1 MLVAWKE
8 AARKRRGCERF
19 GADKRWGWE
28 LVAQMNLGAPI
39 FSQLLAPIHP
49 QQFARISARF
59 PLRRASRTLSTWEHF
74 LAMAFAQVTFRESLR
89 DLVLCLDARPAL
101 RPHLGFRQRVAR
113 STLADANE
121 RRDWRIFAALAEYL
135 MRQAR
140 GLYASEPSGLAD
152 IESIYAL
159 DASIID
165 LSFALCPWANWTGRD
180 AAVKLHTLLDLRGHI
195 PAFVRITEA
204 QRYETAIFQELPLE
218 AGSYYLMDRGYQDF
232 ATFYRMHLQGA
243 FFVTR
248 AKCNVRFTV
257 NQSHPVDRS
266 TGLRCDQRVF
276 LANTAPRRVYPERLR
291 RIRYFDQQHQL
302 SLVFWTN
309 QFELPALTIAE
320 LYRQRWQVEL
330 FFKWIKYNLRL
341 RCFLGLSFN
350 AVRIQLWSAICV
362 YTLVAIAKKRWALP
376 HSMHQILQVLSVA
389 AFEQVPL
396 PDLFSHNTLTNSSI
410 TSSNQLLFKDI

>member
-1 MLVAWKE
+1 MH
-8 AARKRRGCERF
+8 
-19 GADKRWGWE
+19 
-28 LVAQMNLGAPI
+28 LGAPV
-39 FSQLLAPIHP
+39 FSQLISPIHP
-49 QQFARISARF
+49 QQFARIVERF
-59 PLRRASRTLSTWEHF
+59 PLQRASRTLSAWEHF

-101 RPHLGFRQRVAR
+101 RPHMGFSQRVAR

-121 RRDWRIFAALAEYL
+121 RRDWRVFAALAEYL
-135 MRQAR
+135 MRMAR
-140 GLYASEPSGLAD
+140 RLYQSEPGALAH

-180 AAVKLHTLLDLRGHI
+180 AAVKLHTLLDLRGNI

-204 QRYETAIFQELPLE
+204 QRYETAIFRELPVE
-218 AGSYYLMDRGYQDF
+218 PGSYYLMDRGYQDF
-232 ATFYRMHLQGA
+232 ATFHHMDQRGA
-243 FFVTR
+243 FFVAR

-257 NQSHPVDRS
+257 SQSRPVDKT
-266 TGLRCDQRVF
+266 TGLRCDQSVV
-276 LANTAPRRVYPERLR
+276 LANRAPRRLYPQRLR
-291 RIRYFDQQHQL
+291 RVRFFDREHQISVVL
-302 SLVFWTN
+302 WTN
-309 QFELPALTIAE
+309 QFALPAVTIAE
-320 LYRQRWQVEL
+320 LYQQRWQVEL

-362 YTLVAIAKKRWALP
+362 YTLVAIAKKQWKLP

-396 PDLFSHNTLTNSSI
+396 VDLFSKTAPDGTQRA
-410 TSSNQLLFKDI
+410 SSNQLLLKDI

>member
-1 MLVAWKE
+1 
-8 AARKRRGCERF
+8 
-19 GADKRWGWE
+19 
-28 LVAQMNLGAPI
+28 
-39 FSQLLAPIHP
+39 LLAPIHP
-49 QQFARISARF
+49 QQFARIVDRF
-59 PLRRASRTLSTWEHF
+59 PLLRASRTLSAWEHF

-89 DLVLCLDARPAL
+89 DLVLCLDARPSL
-101 RPHLGFRQRVAR
+101 RYHLGFRHPVAR

-121 RRDWRIFAALAEYL
+121 RRDWRVFAALAEHL
-135 MRQAR
+135 MGKAR
-140 GLYASEPSGLAD
+140 RLYAHEPSGLAQ

-180 AAVKLHTLLDLRGHI
+180 AAVKLHTLLDLRGNI
-195 PAFVRITEA
+195 PALVRITEA
-204 QRYETAIFQELPLE
+204 EQYETAIFRELPIE

-232 ATFYRMHLQGA
+232 GTFQRMNRQGA

-248 AKCNVRFTV
+248 AKCNVRFKV
-257 NQSHPVDRS
+257 SAARPVDRA
-266 TGLRCDQRVF
+266 TGLRCDQTVY
-276 LANTAPRRVYPERLR
+276 LATSASRRLYPEGLR
-291 RIRYFDQQHQL
+291 RIRYYDTEHHL

-309 QFELPALTIAE
+309 QFELPALTIAQ

-350 AVRIQLWSAICV
+350 AVRIQLWSAISV
-362 YTLVAIAKKRWALP
+362 YILVAIAKKQWELP

-389 AFEQVPL
+389 AFEQVSMPE
-396 PDLFSHNTLTNSSI
+396 LFSKEPSNSSI
-410 TSSNQLLFKDI
+410 IDSSNQLYFNDI

>member
-1 MLVAWKE
+1 MH
-8 AARKRRGCERF
+8 
-19 GADKRWGWE
+19 
-28 LVAQMNLGAPI
+28 LGAPV
-39 FSQLLAPIHP
+39 FSQLIAPIHP
-49 QQFARISARF
+49 QQFARIAERF
-59 PLRRASRTLSTWEHF
+59 PLQRASRTLSAWEHF

-101 RPHLGFRQRVAR
+101 RPHMGFSQRVAR

-121 RRDWRIFAALAEYL
+121 RRDWRVFAALAEYL
-135 MRQAR
+135 MRMAR
-140 GLYASEPSGLAD
+140 RLYESEPMGLAH

-204 QRYETAIFQELPLE
+204 QRYETAIFRELPLE
-218 AGSYYLMDRGYQDF
+218 PGSYYLMDRGYQDF
-232 ATFYRMHLQGA
+232 ATFHHMDQRGA
-243 FFVTR
+243 FFVAR
-248 AKCNVRFTV
+248 AKSNVRFTV
-257 NQSHPVDRS
+257 AQSRPVDKS
-266 TGLRCDQRVF
+266 TGLRCDQSVV
-276 LANTAPRRVYPERLR
+276 LANRAPRRLYPQRLR
-291 RIRYFDQQHQL
+291 RVRFFDREHRI
-302 SLVFWTN
+302 SLVLWTN
-309 QFELPALTIAE
+309 QFALPAVTIAE
-320 LYRQRWQVEL
+320 LYQQRWQVEL

-362 YTLVAIAKKRWALP
+362 YTLVAIAKKHWKLP

-396 PDLFSHNTLTNSSI
+396 ADLFSNTAPDQTQHA
-410 TSSNQLLFKDI
+410 SSNQLLLKDI

>member
-1 MLVAWKE
+1 
-8 AARKRRGCERF
+8 
-19 GADKRWGWE
+19 
-28 LVAQMNLGAPI
+28 
-39 FSQLLAPIHP
+39 
-49 QQFARISARF
+49 
-59 PLRRASRTLSTWEHF
+59 
-74 LAMAFAQVTFRESLR
+74 MAFAQITFRESLR

-101 RPHLGFRQRVAR
+101 RPHLGFSQRVAR

-121 RRDWRIFAALAEYL
+121 RRDWRLFAALAESL

-140 GLYASEPSGLAD
+140 RLYADEPSGLAE

-204 QRYETAIFQELPLE
+204 ERYETAIFQELPLE

-232 ATFYRMHLQGA
+232 ATFYHMHQQGA

-248 AKCNVRFTV
+248 AKCNVPFTV
-257 NQSHPVDRS
+257 HHSRPVDKT
-266 TGLRCDQRVF
+266 TGLRCDQSVY
-276 LANTAPRRVYPERLR
+276 LANPAPRRLYPEQLR
-291 RIRYFDQQHQL
+291 RVRYFDHTHQL
-302 SLVFWTN
+302 NLVFWTN
-309 QFELPALTIAE
+309 QFALPALTIAE

-341 RCFLGLSFN
+341 RHFLGLSFN

-396 PDLFSHNTLTNSSI
+396 SDLFSQNTPDASP
-410 TSSNQLLFKDI
+410 TSFPNQLLFKDI

>member
-1 MLVAWKE
+1 MVVG
-8 AARKRRGCERF
+8 RR
-19 GADKRWGWE
+19 
-28 LVAQMNLGAPI
+28 MHLGPPV
-39 FSQLLAPIHP
+39 FSQLLSPIHP
-49 QQFARISARF
+49 QQFARIAERF
-59 PLRRASRTLSTWEHF
+59 PLARASRTLSAWEHF

-89 DLVLCLDARPAL
+89 DLELCLEARPSL
-101 RPHLGFRQRVAR
+101 RYHLGFRHPVAR

-121 RRDWRIFAALAEYL
+121 RRDWRVFAALAEHL
-135 MRQAR
+135 MGKAR
-140 GLYASEPSGLAD
+140 RLYAHEPTGLAQ

-180 AAVKLHTLLDLRGHI
+180 AAVKLHTLLDLRGNI
-195 PAFVRITEA
+195 PALVRISEA
-204 QRYETAIFQELPLE
+204 QQYETAIFRELPIE

-232 ATFYRMHLQGA
+232 GTFYRMHRQGA

-248 AKCNVRFTV
+248 AKRNVRFKV
-257 NQSHPVDRS
+257 RDSRLVDKT
-266 TGLRCDQRVF
+266 TGLRCDQTVY
-276 LANTAPRRVYPERLR
+276 LSNYVPRRAYPEGLR
-291 RIRYFDQQHQL
+291 RIRYFDSEHHL

-350 AVRIQLWSAICV
+350 AVRVQLWSAISV
-362 YTLVAIAKKRWALP
+362 YTLVAIAKKQWELP

-389 AFEQVPL
+389 AFEQVPI
-396 PDLFSHNTLTNSSI
+396 PELFTKELAEDQK
-410 TSSNQLLFKDI
+410 TSSLNQLYFKDI

>member
-1 MLVAWKE
+1 MH
-8 AARKRRGCERF
+8 
-19 GADKRWGWE
+19 
-28 LVAQMNLGAPI
+28 LGAPI
-39 FSQLLAPIHP
+39 FSQLLSPIHP
-49 QQFARISARF
+49 QQFARIAARF
-59 PLRRASRTLSTWEHF
+59 PGRRASRCLSTWEHF

-101 RPHLGFRQRVAR
+101 RPHLGFTNRVAR

-121 RRDWRIFAALAEYL
+121 HRDWRVFATLAESL
-135 MRQAR
+135 MRHAR
-140 GLYASEPSGLAD
+140 RLYAAEPSGLAH

-204 QRYETAIFQELPLE
+204 QLYETAIFQELPVE

-232 ATFYRMHLQGA
+232 ATFHHMHRQGA
-243 FFVTR
+243 FFVAR
-248 AKCNVRFTV
+248 AKRNVCFSVCESR
-257 NQSHPVDRS
+257 PVDKT
-266 TGLRCDQRVF
+266 TGLRCDQSVL
-276 LANTAPRRVYPERLR
+276 LANRAPRRLYPERLR
-291 RIRYFDQQHQL
+291 RVRYFDREHRL
-302 SLVFWTN
+302 HLVFWTN
-309 QFELPALTIAE
+309 QFALPALTIAE

-330 FFKWIKYNLRL
+330 FFKWIKYNLHI

-362 YTLVAIAKKRWALP
+362 YTLVAIAKKQWQLP

-396 PDLFSHNTLTNSSI
+396 ADLFSQTTPVDSKPAF
-410 TSSNQLLFKDI
+410 SNQLFLKDI

>member
-1 MLVAWKE
+1 MH
-8 AARKRRGCERF
+8 
-19 GADKRWGWE
+19 
-28 LVAQMNLGAPI
+28 LGPPVFA
-39 FSQLLAPIHP
+39 QLLAPIHP
-49 QQFARISARF
+49 QQFARIVDRF
-59 PLRRASRTLSTWEHF
+59 PLARASRALSVWEHF

-89 DLVLCLDARPAL
+89 DLVVCLDARPTL
-101 RPHLGFRQRVAR
+101 RYHLGFRHPVAR

-121 RRDWRIFAALAEYL
+121 RRDWRVFAALAEHL
-135 MRQAR
+135 MGQAR
-140 GLYASEPSGLAD
+140 RLYVHEPTGLAQ

-180 AAVKLHTLLDLRGHI
+180 AAVKLHTLLDLRGNI
-195 PAFVRITEA
+195 PALVRISAAE
-204 QRYETAIFQELPLE
+204 QYETAFFRELPFE
-218 AGSYYLMDRGYQDF
+218 AGSYYLVDRGYQDF
-232 ATFYRMHLQGA
+232 GTFHRMKRQGA

-257 NQSHPVDRS
+257 LAARPVDKA
-266 TGLRCDQRVF
+266 TGLRCDQTVY
-276 LANTAPRRVYPERLR
+276 LASKAARRLYPEPLR
-291 RIRYFDQQHQL
+291 RIRYYDRAHQL

-350 AVRIQLWSAICV
+350 AVRIQLWSALAV
-362 YTLVAIAKKRWALP
+362 YTLVAIAKKQWALP
-376 HSMHQILQVLSVA
+376 HSMHQILQVLSVS

-396 PDLFSHNTLTNSSI
+396 STLFQQAAPDDFTT
-410 TSSNQLLFKDI
+410 TSPIQLSFTDI

>member
-1 MLVAWKE
+1 MH
-8 AARKRRGCERF
+8 
-19 GADKRWGWE
+19 
-28 LVAQMNLGAPI
+28 LGPPV
-39 FSQLLAPIHP
+39 FTQLLAPIHP
-49 QQFARISARF
+49 QQFARIAERF
-59 PLRRASRTLSTWEHF
+59 PLRRASRSLSAWEHF

-89 DLVLCLDARPAL
+89 DLVLCLEARPGL
-101 RPHLGFRQRVAR
+101 RYHLGFRHPVAR

-121 RRDWRIFAALAEYL
+121 RRDWRVFAALAEHL
-135 MRQAR
+135 MGKAR
-140 GLYASEPSGLAD
+140 RLYAHEPSGLAQ

-180 AAVKLHTLLDLRGHI
+180 AAVKLHALLDLRGNL

-232 ATFYRMHLQGA
+232 GTFHRMHRQGA

-248 AKCNVRFTV
+248 AKCNVRFSV
-257 NQSHPVDRS
+257 GASRLVDKD
-266 TGLRCDQRVF
+266 TGLRCDQTVY
-276 LANTAPRRVYPERLR
+276 LASRAARRLYPERLR
-291 RIRYFDQQHQL
+291 RVRYYDRDHQL

-309 QFELPALTIAE
+309 QFELPALTIAQ

-350 AVRIQLWSAICV
+350 AVRIQLWSAISV
-362 YTLVAIAKKRWALP
+362 YTLVAIAKKQWNLP

-389 AFEQVPL
+389 AFEQVSL
-396 PDLFSHNTLTNSSI
+396 PELFAKETSASPIPDTL
-410 TSSNQLLFKDI
+410 NQLCFKDI

>member
-1 MLVAWKE
+1 MH
-8 AARKRRGCERF
+8 
-19 GADKRWGWE
+19 
-28 LVAQMNLGAPI
+28 LGSPVFA
-39 FSQLLAPIHP
+39 QLLAPIHP
-49 QQFARISARF
+49 QQFARIAARF
-59 PLRRASRTLSTWEHF
+59 PLRRASRTLSAWEHF

-89 DLVLCLDARPAL
+89 DLVLCLEARPGL
-101 RPHLGFRQRVAR
+101 RYHLGFRQRVAR

-121 RRDWRIFAALAEYL
+121 RRDWRVFAALAEHL
-135 MRQAR
+135 MSQAR
-140 GLYASEPSGLAD
+140 RLYAHEPSGLAE

-204 QRYETAIFQELPLE
+204 ERYETAIFQELPLE

-232 ATFYRMHLQGA
+232 ATFYRMHRQGA

-248 AKCNVRFTV
+248 AKRNVPFKV
-257 NQSHPVDRS
+257 NATRPVDKHS
-266 TGLRCDQRVF
+266 GLRCDQSVY
-276 LANTAPRRVYPERLR
+276 LANPAPRRLYPERLR
-291 RIRYFDQQHQL
+291 RIRYYDQEHHL

-309 QFELPALTIAE
+309 QFELSALTIAE

-350 AVRIQLWSAICV
+350 AVRIQLWSAISV
-362 YTLVAIAKKRWALP
+362 YTLVAIAKKQWALP
-376 HSMHQILQVLSVA
+376 HSLHQILQVLSVA

-396 PDLFSHNTLTNSSI
+396 PQLFDREDPDSAQSGFL
-410 TSSNQLLFKDI
+410 NQLVFKDI

>member
-1 MLVAWKE
+1 MH
-8 AARKRRGCERF
+8 
-19 GADKRWGWE
+19 
-28 LVAQMNLGAPI
+28 LGPPV

-49 QQFARISARF
+49 QQFARIVDRF
-59 PLRRASRTLSTWEHF
+59 PLLRASRTLSAWEHF

-89 DLVLCLDARPAL
+89 DLVLCLDARPSL
-101 RPHLGFRQRVAR
+101 RYHLGFRHPVAR

-121 RRDWRIFAALAEYL
+121 RRDWRVFAALAEHL
-135 MRQAR
+135 IGKAR
-140 GLYASEPSGLAD
+140 RLYAHEPSGLAQ

-180 AAVKLHTLLDLRGHI
+180 AAVKLHTLLDLRGNI
-195 PAFVRITEA
+195 PALVRITEA
-204 QRYETAIFQELPLE
+204 EQYETAIFRELPIE

-232 ATFYRMHLQGA
+232 GTFQRMNRQGA

-248 AKCNVRFTV
+248 AKCNVRFKV
-257 NQSHPVDRS
+257 SAARPIDRA
-266 TGLRCDQRVF
+266 TGLRCDQTVY
-276 LANTAPRRVYPERLR
+276 LATSASRRLYPEGLR
-291 RIRYFDQQHQL
+291 RIRYYDTEHHL

-309 QFELPALTIAE
+309 QFELPALTIAQ

-350 AVRIQLWSAICV
+350 AVRIQLWSAISV
-362 YTLVAIAKKRWALP
+362 YILVAIAKKQWELP

-389 AFEQVPL
+389 AFEQVSMPE
-396 PDLFSHNTLTNSSI
+396 LFSEKPSNSSI
-410 TSSNQLLFKDI
+410 IDSSNQLYFNDI

>member
-1 MLVAWKE
+1 MHH
-8 AARKRRGCERF
+8 
-19 GADKRWGWE
+19 
-28 LVAQMNLGAPI
+28 GAPV

-49 QQFARISARF
+49 QLFARITARF
-59 PLRRASRTLSTWEHF
+59 PLRRASRSLSAWEHF
-74 LAMAFAQVTFRESLR
+74 LALAFAQVTFRESLR
-89 DLVLCLDARPAL
+89 DLVLCLDARPGL
-101 RPHLGFRQRVAR
+101 RPHLGFSQRIAR

-121 RRDWRIFAALAEYL
+121 RRDWRVFAALAESL

-140 GLYASEPSGLAD
+140 RLYASEPSGLAD

-165 LSFALCPWANWTGRD
+165 LSFALCPWANWTESD

-204 QRYETAIFQELPLE
+204 ERYETAIFQELPLE

-232 ATFYRMHLQGA
+232 ATFYRMQCKGA

-257 NQSHPVDRS
+257 KQSRPVDKA
-266 TGLRCDQRVF
+266 TGLRCDQSVF
-276 LANTAPRRVYPERLR
+276 LANRTPRRLYPEPLR
-291 RIRYFDQQHQL
+291 RVRYFDREHGL

-362 YTLVAIAKKRWALP
+362 YTLVAIAKKQWALP

-396 PDLFSHNTLTNSSI
+396 SDLFSPNTSNVSHTAF
-410 TSSNQLLFKDI
+410 SNQLVFKDI

>member
-1 MLVAWKE
+1 MH
-8 AARKRRGCERF
+8 
-19 GADKRWGWE
+19 
-28 LVAQMNLGAPI
+28 LGAPI
-39 FSQLLAPIHP
+39 FAQLFAPIHP
-49 QQFARISARF
+49 QQFARIAARF
-59 PLRRASRTLSTWEHF
+59 PLRRASRSLSAWEHF

-89 DLVLCLDARPAL
+89 DLVLCLDARPRL
-101 RPHLGFRQRVAR
+101 RPHLGFSQRVAR

-121 RRDWRIFAALAEYL
+121 CRDRRVFAALAEYL

-140 GLYASEPSGLAD
+140 RLYAGEPSGLAD

-204 QRYETAIFQELPLE
+204 ERYETAIFQELPLE

-232 ATFYRMHLQGA
+232 ATFYRMHQQGA

-248 AKCNVRFTV
+248 AKCNVRCTV
-257 NQSHPVDRS
+257 NQSRPVDKT
-266 TGLRCDQRVF
+266 TGLRCDQSVF
-276 LANTAPRRVYPERLR
+276 LANPAPRRLYPERLR
-291 RIRYFDQQHQL
+291 RVRYFDHAQQL

-309 QFELPALTIAE
+309 QFALPALTIAE

-362 YTLVAIAKKRWALP
+362 YTLVAIAKKQWALP

-396 PDLFSHNTLTNSSI
+396 ADLFSRNIPAHPQPAPT
-410 TSSNQLLFKDI
+410 NQLVFNNI

>member
-1 MLVAWKE
+1 MH
-8 AARKRRGCERF
+8 
-19 GADKRWGWE
+19 
-28 LVAQMNLGAPI
+28 LGPPI
-39 FSQLLAPIHP
+39 FAQLLAPIHP
-49 QQFARISARF
+49 QQFARIAERF
-59 PLRRASRTLSTWEHF
+59 SPGRASRSLSAWEHF

-89 DLVLCLDARPAL
+89 DLVLCLEARPGL
-101 RPHLGFRQRVAR
+101 RYHLGFRHPVAR

-121 RRDWRIFAALAEYL
+121 RRDWRVFAALAEHL
-135 MRQAR
+135 MGKAR
-140 GLYASEPSGLAD
+140 VLYAHEPSGLAQ

-165 LSFALCPWANWTGRD
+165 LSFALCPWANWTGHD
-180 AAVKLHTLLDLRGHI
+180 AAVKLHTLLDLRGNL

-204 QRYETAIFQELPLE
+204 QRYETAIFRELPLE

-232 ATFYRMHLQGA
+232 GTFHRMHRQGA

-248 AKCNVRFTV
+248 AKCNVRF
-257 NQSHPVDRS
+257 PVRAS
-266 TGLRCDQRVF
+266 RPVAKATGLRCDQTVY
-276 LANTAPRRVYPERLR
+276 LASSAAWRLYPEQLR
-291 RIRYFDQQHQL
+291 RIRYYDRDHQL

-309 QFELPALTIAE
+309 QFELPALTITE

-350 AVRIQLWSAICV
+350 AVRIQLWSAISV
-362 YTLVAIAKKRWALP
+362 YTLVAIAKKQWGLP

-396 PDLFSHNTLTNSSI
+396 PELFAKEAAASPIDGTL
-410 TSSNQLLFKDI
+410 NQLVFKDI

>member
-1 MLVAWKE
+1 MH
-8 AARKRRGCERF
+8 
-19 GADKRWGWE
+19 
-28 LVAQMNLGAPI
+28 LGAPV
-39 FSQLLAPIHP
+39 FSQLIAPIHP
-49 QQFARISARF
+49 QQFARIAERF
-59 PLRRASRTLSTWEHF
+59 PLQRASRTLSAWEHF

-101 RPHLGFRQRVAR
+101 RPHMGFSQRVAR

-121 RRDWRIFAALAEYL
+121 RRDWRVFAALAEYL
-135 MRQAR
+135 MRMAR
-140 GLYASEPSGLAD
+140 RLYESEPMGLAH

-204 QRYETAIFQELPLE
+204 QRYETAIFRELPLE
-218 AGSYYLMDRGYQDF
+218 PGSYYLMDRGYQDF
-232 ATFYRMHLQGA
+232 ATFRHMDQRGA
-243 FFVTR
+243 FFVAR
-248 AKCNVRFTV
+248 AKSNVRFTIA
-257 NQSHPVDRS
+257 QSRPVDKS
-266 TGLRCDQRVF
+266 TGLRCDQSVV
-276 LANTAPRRVYPERLR
+276 LANRAPRRLYPQRLR
-291 RIRYFDQQHQL
+291 RVRFFDREHRI
-302 SLVFWTN
+302 SLVLWTN
-309 QFELPALTIAE
+309 QFALPAVTIAE
-320 LYRQRWQVEL
+320 LYQQRWQVEL

-362 YTLVAIAKKRWALP
+362 YTLVAIAKKHWKLP

-396 PDLFSHNTLTNSSI
+396 ADLFSNTAPDQTQHA
-410 TSSNQLLFKDI
+410 SSNQLLLKDI

>member
-1 MLVAWKE
+1 MH
-8 AARKRRGCERF
+8 
-19 GADKRWGWE
+19 
-28 LVAQMNLGAPI
+28 LGSPVFA
-39 FSQLLAPIHP
+39 QLLAPIHP
-49 QQFARISARF
+49 QQFARIAARF
-59 PLRRASRTLSTWEHF
+59 PLRRASRTLSAWEHF

-89 DLVLCLDARPAL
+89 DLVLCLEARPGL
-101 RPHLGFRQRVAR
+101 RYHLGFRQRVAR

-121 RRDWRIFAALAEYL
+121 RRDWRVFAALAEHL
-135 MRQAR
+135 MSQAR
-140 GLYASEPSGLAD
+140 RLYAHEPSGLAE

-204 QRYETAIFQELPLE
+204 ERYETAIFQELPLE

-232 ATFYRMHLQGA
+232 ATFYRMHRQGA

-248 AKCNVRFTV
+248 AKRNVPFKV
-257 NQSHPVDRS
+257 NATRPVDKH
-266 TGLRCDQRVF
+266 TGLRCDQSVY
-276 LANTAPRRVYPERLR
+276 LANPAPRRLYPERLR
-291 RIRYFDQQHQL
+291 RIRYYDQEHHL

-309 QFELPALTIAE
+309 QFELSALTIAE

-350 AVRIQLWSAICV
+350 AVRIQLWSAISV
-362 YTLVAIAKKRWALP
+362 YTLVAIAKKQWALP
-376 HSMHQILQVLSVA
+376 HSLHQILQVLSVA

-396 PDLFSHNTLTNSSI
+396 PQLFDREDSDSAQSGFL
-410 TSSNQLLFKDI
+410 NQLVFKDI

>member
-1 MLVAWKE
+1 MH
-8 AARKRRGCERF
+8 
-19 GADKRWGWE
+19 
-28 LVAQMNLGAPI
+28 LGPPV

-49 QQFARISARF
+49 QQFARIVDRF
-59 PLRRASRTLSTWEHF
+59 PLLRASRTLSAWEHF

-89 DLVLCLDARPAL
+89 DLVLCLDARPSL
-101 RPHLGFRQRVAR
+101 RYHLGFRHPVAR

-121 RRDWRIFAALAEYL
+121 RRDWRVFAALAEHL
-135 MRQAR
+135 IGKAR
-140 GLYASEPSGLAD
+140 RLYAHEPSGLAQ

-180 AAVKLHTLLDLRGHI
+180 AAVKLHTLLDLRGNI
-195 PAFVRITEA
+195 PALVRITEA
-204 QRYETAIFQELPLE
+204 EQYETAIFRELPIE

-232 ATFYRMHLQGA
+232 GTFQRMNRQGA

-248 AKCNVRFTV
+248 AKCNVRFKV
-257 NQSHPVDRS
+257 SAARPIDRA
-266 TGLRCDQRVF
+266 TGLRCDQTVY
-276 LANTAPRRVYPERLR
+276 LATSASRRLYPEGLR
-291 RIRYFDQQHQL
+291 RIRYYDTEHHL

-309 QFELPALTIAE
+309 QFELPALTIAQ

-350 AVRIQLWSAICV
+350 AVRIQLWSAISV
-362 YTLVAIAKKRWALP
+362 YTLVAIAKKQWELP

-389 AFEQVPL
+389 AFEQVSMPE
-396 PDLFSHNTLTNSSI
+396 LFSEKPSNSSI
-410 TSSNQLLFKDI
+410 IDSSNQLYFNDI

>member
-1 MLVAWKE
+1 MH
-8 AARKRRGCERF
+8 
-19 GADKRWGWE
+19 
-28 LVAQMNLGAPI
+28 LGPPI
-39 FSQLLAPIHP
+39 FAQLLAPIHP
-49 QQFARISARF
+49 QQFARIAERF
-59 PLRRASRTLSTWEHF
+59 SPGRASRSLSAWEHF

-89 DLVLCLDARPAL
+89 DLVLCLEARPGL
-101 RPHLGFRQRVAR
+101 RYHLGFRHPVAR

-121 RRDWRIFAALAEYL
+121 RRDWRVFAALAEHL
-135 MRQAR
+135 MGKAR
-140 GLYASEPSGLAD
+140 VLYAHEPSGLAQ

-165 LSFALCPWANWTGRD
+165 LSFALCPWANWTGHD
-180 AAVKLHTLLDLRGHI
+180 AAVKLHTLLDLRGNL

-204 QRYETAIFQELPLE
+204 QRYETAIFRELPLE

-232 ATFYRMHLQGA
+232 GTFHRMHRQGA

-257 NQSHPVDRS
+257 RASRPVAKA
-266 TGLRCDQRVF
+266 TGLRCDQTVY
-276 LANTAPRRVYPERLR
+276 LASSAAWRLYPEQLR
-291 RIRYFDQQHQL
+291 RIRYYDRDHQL

-309 QFELPALTIAE
+309 QFELPALTITE

-350 AVRIQLWSAICV
+350 AVRIQLWSAISV
-362 YTLVAIAKKRWALP
+362 YTLVAIAKKQWGLP

-396 PDLFSHNTLTNSSI
+396 PELFAKEAAASPIDGTL
-410 TSSNQLLFKDI
+410 NQLVFKDI

>member
-1 MLVAWKE
+1 
-8 AARKRRGCERF
+8 
-19 GADKRWGWE
+19 
-28 LVAQMNLGAPI
+28 MNHGSPVFA
-39 FSQLLAPIHP
+39 QLLAPIHP
-49 QQFARISARF
+49 QQFARIAKRF
-59 PLRRASRTLSTWEHF
+59 PLRRASRSLSAWEHF

-89 DLVLCLDARPAL
+89 DLVLCLEARPSL
-101 RPHLGFRQRVAR
+101 RYHLGFRQRVAR

-121 RRDWRIFAALAEYL
+121 RRDWRVFAALAEHL
-135 MRQAR
+135 MGQAR
-140 GLYASEPSGLAD
+140 RLYAHEPSGLAE

-159 DASIID
+159 DASIIN

-204 QRYETAIFQELPLE
+204 ERYETAIFRELPLE

-232 ATFYRMHLQGA
+232 ATFYRMHCQGA

-248 AKCNVRFTV
+248 AKCNVPFTV
-257 NQSHPVDRS
+257 NAARLVDKS
-266 TGLRCDQRVF
+266 SGLRCDQSVF
-276 LANTAPRRVYPERLR
+276 LANPAPRRLYPAQLR
-291 RIRYFDQQHQL
+291 RIRYYDREHHL

-350 AVRIQLWSAICV
+350 AVRIQLWSAISV
-362 YTLVAIAKKRWALP
+362 YTLVAIAKKHWALP
-376 HSMHQILQVLSVA
+376 HSLHQILQVLSVA
-389 AFEQVPL
+389 AFEQVPISQL
-396 PDLFSHNTLTNSSI
+396 FAQENPDELNPRFF
-410 TSSNQLLFKDI
+410 NQLFFKDI